1 MKKLTRSRPGHQHA
15 RQADRDVEVAGEL
28 ENRPVLLGGV
38 ERNELG
44 AHRPFVVLQT
54 AEDAVELA
62 QLGVENLDCLSV
74 RITDCLLVRR
84 CSQDCR
90 HVFPSSNSTRRVVTR
105 S

>member
-1 MKKLTRSRPGHQHA
+1 MRARPI
-15 RQADRDVEVAGEL
+15 EMSKWPGEL

-62 QLGVENLDCLSV
+62 QLGVENLDCPSI

-105 S
+105 SSSASRRRPRD